1 MSKTPK
7 SDAALEQWGSF
18 TDEIRQ
24 RLESG
29 KRAYGDS
36 SFERPEERLITEIQ
50 QELLDVTGWS
60 FILWHRLEALRSRV
74 EQCAA
79 DHSSSL
85 SSAES
90 LTTSVTGS

>member
-1 MSKTPK
+1 VSSTPK

-36 SFERPEERLITEIQ
+36 SFERPEERLVTEIQ

-74 EQCAA
+74 EQCVAET
-79 DHSSSL
+79 SCSN
-85 SSAES
+85 SAES
-90 LTTSVTGS
+90 QTTSATG